1 MEMKNRVQSINSPS
15 NKKKTLDVHSVIAS
29 LCIKM
34 MTKNLCLNKEQSN
47 SLAHLHSGF
56 ECGNYN

>member
-15 NKKKTLDVHSVIAS
+15 NKKTLDVHSVIAS
-29 LCIKM
+29 RCIKM

-47 SLAHLHSGF
+47 SLAHPHSGF
-56 ECGNYN
+56 DGGNCN

>member
-15 NKKKTLDVHSVIAS
+15 NKKNPYVHSVIAS

-56 ECGNYN
+56 VCGNYN

>member
-29 LCIKM
+29 RCIKM

-47 SLAHLHSGF
+47 SLAHPHSGF
-56 ECGNYN
+56 DGGNCN